1 MPKIPEHLRLCQ
13 YCSLN
18 EIEEEQHLMLNCTL
32 YLNERQYLLDSI
44 SHKLNILIFTH

>member
-32 YLNERQYLLDSI
+32 YLNERQYLL
-44 SHKLNILIFTH
+44 IL